1 MSAKLHT
8 FDNHKANK
16 LIFGSSHQIIN
27 QTFPLV
33 NCQSLIKQTFE
44 PQQQQL
50 QSVESSLLGT
60 ITDGSLW

>member
-16 LIFGSSHQIIN
+16 QILVWSPPIIY